1 KQASRPSSTASAFF
15 SAMRDAPPITA
26 RVWLRFWKSGRR
38 ASPEGESMSVPLGRL
53 FDLTGR
59 VGLVTG
65 GSRGLGLQAAEA
77 LGEYGAAI
85 ALIARKEA
93 ELNETVAHLATLGIS
108 AYPFIADLSSA
119 DAVDGVVERIMVQFG
134 RIDVLVNNAGATWG

>member
-1 KQASRPSSTASAFF
+1 
-15 SAMRDAPPITA
+15 
-26 RVWLRFWKSGRR
+26 
-38 ASPEGESMSVPLGRL
+38 MSVPLARL

-77 LGEYGAAI
+77 LGENGATI

-93 ELNETVAHLATLGIS
+93 ELN
-108 AYPFIADLSSA
+108 
-119 DAVDGVVERIMVQFG
+119 DAVDHLALIKPVAIRRLRFAGRKIRHRRDDGDGCAILDPALAMFVSAKCG
-134 RIDVLVNNAGATWG
+134 RILFGDKIVAKNENAHPPTTKW